1 LRDKK
6 ILIVDDEPNVR
17 SSLKGVLEDEDFIVL
32 TASNGEEALEI
43 IPKEKPDVILLDLLM
58 PNGIDGIETLK
69 RIKTLNLETVV
80 IMISAHGTI
89 DMVVKA
95 MELGALDFIE
105 KPLSAERI
113 LIRLGQAIEKN
124 KLQTENV
131 LLKKEIDERLQIIGE
146 SPVMRDLAG
155 KIMYVAPTNSRVLI
169 LGENG
174 TGKELVAK
182 AIHKNSK
189 RSDRPFIQVNCAAI
203 PDELIESELFG
214 HEKGSFTGAISRTQ
228 GKFEQANNA
237 TLFLDEIG
245 DMSLRTQSKVLKA
258 IEDQVFT
265 RIGGKE
271 SIKVDVRVISA
282 TNKDLKREVE
292 QGKFREDLYYR
303 LNVIP
308 IYVPPLR
315 ERVDD
320 IPLLVAYFLAKFS
333 VENGVKEKR
342 ISQSAMKLLQSYK
355 WSGNVRELKNL
366 IERLVIMIPSDT
378 IESSDLPSSFFEQ
391 PKSVQSSAI
400 ELKKAKND
408 FEREFILQ
416 ILKASDWNIT
426 EASQKLG
433 IERTNL
439 HRKMKQYKIGKKTDE

>member
-1 LRDKK
+1 
-6 ILIVDDEPNVR
+6 
-17 SSLKGVLEDEDFIVL
+17 
-32 TASNGEEALEI
+32 
-43 IPKEKPDVILLDLLM
+43 
-58 PNGIDGIETLK
+58 
-69 RIKTLNLETVV
+69 
-80 IMISAHGTI
+80 
-89 DMVVKA
+89 
-95 MELGALDFIE
+95 
-105 KPLSAERI
+105 
-113 LIRLGQAIEKN
+113 
-124 KLQTENV
+124 
-131 LLKKEIDERLQIIGE
+131 
-146 SPVMRDLAG
+146 MRDLAG
-155 KIMYVAPTNSRVLI
+155 KIMSVAPTNSRVLI

-282 TNKDLKREVE
+282 TNKDLMREVE

-315 ERVDD
+315 ERVED

-333 VENGVKEKR
+333 IENGVKEKR

-366 IERLVIMIPSDT
+366 IERLVIMIPSDI

-391 PKSVQSSAI
+391 PKSVQSSPI

>member
-1 LRDKK
+1 MSDKK

-32 TASNGEEALEI
+32 TASNGEESLEI

-69 RIKTLNLETVV
+69 RIKALNLETVV

-113 LIRLGQAIEKN
+113 LIRLDQAIEKN
-124 KLQTENV
+124 KLQTENI

-189 RSDRPFIQVNCAAI
+189 RSDRPFVQVNCAAI

-282 TNKDLKREVE
+282 TNKDLRREFE

-315 ERVDD
+315 E
-320 IPLLVAYFLAKFS
+320 
-333 VENGVKEKR
+333 
-342 ISQSAMKLLQSYK
+342 
-355 WSGNVRELKNL
+355 
-366 IERLVIMIPSDT
+366 
-378 IESSDLPSSFFEQ
+378 
-391 PKSVQSSAI
+391 
-400 ELKKAKND
+400 
-408 FEREFILQ
+408 
-416 ILKASDWNIT
+416 
-426 EASQKLG
+426 
-433 IERTNL
+433 
-439 HRKMKQYKIGKKTDE
+439 